1 MYNFVKFRTKIIIF
15 RKSGKNRIFGQ
26 NFDFQNMDF
35 RPKYRFLSRKFR
47 ANFGQLI
54 YQLTL
59 VLFKFKLKTLPEK
72 IK

>member
-47 ANFGQLI
+47 EIGSTKNSRQLWPI
-54 YQLTL
+54 N
-59 VLFKFKLKTLPEK
+59 LP
-72 IK
+72 INPSFVQI